1 MNQSYL
7 QSSTFGR
14 ILEKLGTYF
23 AILNYSYGL
32 RVAIGVG
39 IAWFVA
45 FRLHTD
51 KPYWSIMT
59 VIIVTLPMQSM
70 LVEKFLARLIGTLVG
85 AIVVNLLAA
94 IALDDQWL
102 FTIYMAFWLAICSY
116 LASMRGATLSYCF
129 ALCGYTSAILGFALS
144 ISPSSYM
151 VFQITQARILEIL
164 IGLVTAFFVS
174 MLWPAHLERILVK
187 QKLRLQRSSVRQ
199 LYQALLTVDFDS
211 LKFNKQYEKM
221 LLSLMDFRDLIY
233 QEFLSVST
241 DRADN
246 QLIYQYTYRLMR
258 AVSGVLSLQSIKQDL
273 LKTDRGAVE
282 EYLSTL
288 NIWFM
293 SAGVAKEKLARKP
306 LAPAALLQSQKG
318 RAFVAKLDEKFT
330 EFYQTRLDQPVDESF
345 YMPSRNVHY
354 SDKKEALI
362 NAGRT
367 FVSILLGMGFWMGTQ
382 WDLGYILLVLI
393 GILCTLGATYP
404 MLTKLL
410 SITFVLTL
418 LLTVPI
424 SFLLKFGILI
434 QATSIVPAMLIILP
448 VYFIAATIRASSML
462 GFLVGYGFLLSS
474 SFLIGFSNPMS
485 FEIEPFINQVFALL
499 VALGIILL
507 IFNIIRPTANSQKM
521 ERVQQRIMTEFSQLV
536 NHVSVKSVK
545 NYEALLSS
553 AVQQAK
559 VIPEIREKSEFLA
572 YFFLTIV
579 ILKEQLKLQT
589 EGIKMIFPDNFIMA
603 IQEERFKEAL
613 EIVSRLEQISVAQEQ
628 QAYWVLRCALTSFN
642 EFLEL
647 PESML

>member
-1 MNQSYL
+1 MRQSDL
-7 QSSTFGR
+7 QPS
-14 ILEKLGTYF
+14 KLGSLLERIGNYF
-23 AILNYSYGL
+23 ATLNYSYGL

-59 VIIVTLPMQSM
+59 VMIVTLPMQSM
-70 LVEKFLARLIGTLVG
+70 LVEKFLARLIGTIVG
-85 AIVVNLLAA
+85 AIVVNLLAS

-174 MLWPAHLERILVK
+174 MLWPSHLERILVK
-187 QKLRLQRSSVRQ
+187 QQLRLQRTSVRK
-199 LYQALLTVDFDS
+199 LYQALLTADFDP

-221 LLSLMDFRDLIY
+221 LLSLMDFRDLVY

-241 DRADN
+241 EREDN
-246 QLIYQYTYRLMR
+246 QSIYRYTYRLMR

-273 LKTDRGAVE
+273 LKSDRNAIVT
-282 EYLSTL
+282 YLSAL
-288 NIWFM
+288 SEWFT
-293 SAGVAKEKLARKP
+293 STGIAEEKLARKP
-306 LAPAALLQSQKG
+306 APPAALLQSSKG
-318 RAFVAKLDEKFT
+318 REFVAKLEEKFT
-330 EFYQTRLDQPVDESF
+330 EFYQTRLDQPIDEDF
-345 YMPSRNVHY
+345 YMPSRNVHF
-354 SDKKEALI
+354 SDKKEAFI

-367 FVSILLGMGFWMGTQ
+367 FVSIILGMAFWMGTQ
-382 WDLGYILLVLI
+382 WDMGYILLILI

-404 MLTKLL
+404 MITKLL
-410 SITFVLTL
+410 SITFGLTL
-418 LLTVPI
+418 LFTVPI
-424 SFLLKFGILI
+424 SFMLKFGVLI
-434 QATSIVPAMLIILP
+434 QVTSIVPAMLIILP
-448 VYFIAATIRASSML
+448 IYCVAATIRASSIL

-485 FEIEPFINQVFALL
+485 FDIEPFGNQVFALL

-507 IFNIIRPTANSQKM
+507 IFHIIRPTSNVGKM
-521 ERVQQRIMTEFSQLV
+521 ERVQQNIMLEFSQLA
-536 NHVSVKSVK
+536 NHVSAKSVK

-572 YFFLTIV
+572 YCFLTIV
-579 ILKEQLKLQT
+579 FLKEQLKLQ
-589 EGIKMIFPDNFIMA
+589 EQGVDWQIPENLISAVK
-603 IQEERFKEAL
+603 EERFKEAL
-613 EIVSRLEQISVAQEQ
+613 MIVSELEKTAPKEEQ
-628 QAYWVLRCALTSFN
+628 LTYWVLRCALTSFN

-647 PESML
+647 PESMI

>member
-1 MNQSYL
+1 MNQTNF
-7 QSSTFGR
+7 QSSKWGLF
-14 ILEKLGTYF
+14 LEKLGRYF
-23 AILNYSYGL
+23 AGLNYSYGL
-32 RVAIGVG
+32 RVAVGVG
-39 IAWFVA
+39 LAWFIA
-45 FRLHTD
+45 FRLQTD

-59 VIIVTLPMQSM
+59 VMIVTLPMQSM

-164 IGLVTAFFVS
+164 IGLVTAFFIS
-174 MLWPAHLERILVK
+174 MLWPAYLERVLVK
-187 QKLRLQRSSVRQ
+187 QKLRLQRSSVKQ
-199 LYQALLTVDFDS
+199 LYQSLLTADFDP

-241 DRADN
+241 EREDN
-246 QLIYQYTYRLMR
+246 QAIYRYTYRLMR
-258 AVSGVLSLQSIKQDL
+258 AVSGVLVLQSIKQDL
-273 LKTDRGAVE
+273 LKSDRSAVV
-282 EYLSTL
+282 EYLTRL
-288 NIWFM
+288 NEWFA
-293 SAGVAKEKLARKP
+293 SAGIAEEKLNRRPK
-306 LAPAALLQSQKG
+306 APAALLQTAKG
-318 RAFVAKLDEKFT
+318 REFVAKLDEKFI
-330 EFYQTRLDQPVDESF
+330 EFYQTRLDQPVDENF
-345 YMPSRNVHY
+345 YMPGRSVHY
-354 SDKKEALI
+354 SDRKEALI
-362 NAGRT
+362 NASRT
-367 FVSILLGMGFWMGTQ
+367 FVSILLGMFFWMGTQ
-382 WDLGYILLVLI
+382 WDMGYILLVLI

-404 MLTKLL
+404 MITKLL
-410 SITFVLTL
+410 TMTFGLTL

-424 SFLLKFGILI
+424 SFILKFGVLI
-434 QATSIVPAMLIILP
+434 QATSIIPAMMIILP
-448 VYFIAATIRASSML
+448 IYFVAATIRASSML
-462 GFLVGYGFLLSS
+462 GFLVGYGFLLAS

-485 FEIEPFINQVFALL
+485 FDMNAFINQVFALL

-507 IFNIIRPTANSQKM
+507 IFHLIRPTSNERKM
-521 ERVQQRIMTEFSQLV
+521 ERIQQDIMQQFSALA

-559 VIPEIREKSEFLA
+559 VVPDIHEKSTFLA
-572 YFFLTIV
+572 YCFLTVV

-589 EGIKMIFPDNFIMA
+589 AGIEWDIPDHLIRA
-603 IQEERFKEAL
+603 IKEERFKEAL
-613 EIVSRLEQISVAQEQ
+613 MIVSKLEQTAQSDEQ
-628 QAYWVLRCALTSFN
+628 LTYWVLRCALTSFN
-642 EFLEL
+642 EFLEF
-647 PESML
+647 ST